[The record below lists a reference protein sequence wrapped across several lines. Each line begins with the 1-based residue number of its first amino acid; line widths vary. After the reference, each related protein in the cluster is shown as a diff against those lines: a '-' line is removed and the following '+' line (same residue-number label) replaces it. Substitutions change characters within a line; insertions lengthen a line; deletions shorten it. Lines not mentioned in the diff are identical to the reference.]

1 MRADALATALMV
13 MGPDRGMAFAERHQL
28 AIFMLV
34 KQNDSFIAKHSTA
47 FTPYLTVKEVQ

>member
-13 MGPDRGMAFAERHQL
+13 MGPDKGMEFANRHKL

-34 KQNDSFIAKHSTA
+34 KQNETFIEKHSNA
-47 FTPYLTVKEVQ
+47 FTPYLNMKGVQ